1 MLHLQVNK
9 ISLTGRNKANSQH
22 RLEFQVNF
30 FCVKTERSLPSH
42 KETIHLLCGF
52 IKNTGSKILQSGDWY
67 DCMKTLVHTQIPYFK
82 RDVHSIFLLIYHYT
96 KRELYLSMPRSFL
109 RFSIKLHGSLN
120 QSVSIWFPS
129 NLGAFIIESILWP
142 QLTGTVHG
150 ICPKVL
156 TDKFIQMFIFPY

>member
-1 MLHLQVNK
+1 MILKYYN
-9 ISLTGRNKANSQH
+9 IRINN
-22 RLEFQVNF
+22 
-30 FCVKTERSLPSH
+30 
-42 KETIHLLCGF
+42 LL
-52 IKNTGSKILQSGDWY
+52 
-67 DCMKTLVHTQIPYFK
+67 MTLIHTQIPYFK
-82 RDVHSIFLLIYHYT
+82 REVYSIILLIYHYT
-96 KRELYLSMPRSFL
+96 KSELYLSMPRSFS

-156 TDKFIQMFIFPY
+156 TDKFIQMFIFPNSFTGMFEVVISQWCKG